1 MRKLN
6 ALIFVAWALHLA
18 AWFLPVVKAND
29 VHPVLRGWQAFR
41 YASCGVLPCEGI
53 EFQTLHHAVLSTISV
68 LTTLF
73 FIFCSLWL
81 VLRGLRSLR
90 RTLAWVAA
98 AAFVFNTHWL
108 VIFGSERPALTIGYY
123 LWLSSF
129 LFLALGLFLSRDAKR
144 KETPTTVA
152 HIHGKA

>member
-1 MRKLN
+1 MRKPN
-6 ALIFVAWALHLA
+6 ALIFVAWALHLV

-53 EFQTLHHAVLSTISV
+53 EFQTLHHAVLATISV

-73 FIFCSLWL
+73 FILGSLWL
-81 VLRGLRSLR
+81 LLHGLRSLR
-90 RTLAWVAA
+90 RPFAWAAA
-98 AAFVFNTHWL
+98 AAFAFNTHWI
-108 VIFGSERPALTIGYY
+108 VIFGSERPALTIGYF

-129 LFLALGLFLSRDAKR
+129 LCLALGLFLSRDEVR
-144 KETPTTVA
+144 KEAPTTVA
-152 HIHGKA
+152 HTRGAV